1 MYYVSEA
8 KLTNSKTD
16 LLNHYHLKAPPEI
29 FMTPIISNESSG
41 NRVTFQSAMKLTM
54 IIGQFF
60 GLIPVIG
67 VSETDTSKLR
77 FRLLSWRFAYSLI
90 SIIGQGSLVCFCF
103 LKLFTDSNPNL
114 SANASLVFYSTN
126 CVTSILFLR
135 LALTWPRLNQQIAK
149 SESSDPNRDKTLV
162 KKCNISCILV
172 LSLALVEH
180 LLSDLSG
187 LAGAIDCHQ
196 GTSVAEAF
204 ITGGFPWIFNYIK
217 YNHII
222 GAVVQ
227 FINIQFTFNWN
238 FSDLFVICI
247 SLYLTSRLDQVNRR
261 IFAVYGKFAPLSF
274 WRTMREDYSRLTYLV
289 RRVDDAIGGII
300 FISFA
305 NNLFFICL
313 QLLHTLTDG
322 INATPSCRVGEP
334 DERPLRGYEQ
344 ATYFVYSFG
353 FLIARSLA
361 VSLIASRVHTASR
374 EPAQALYFVPSTAY
388 CVEVQRFLD
397 QIHGDTI
404 ALSGL
409 QFFNV
414 KRGLVLTIAGTIVT
428 YELVLMQFTGV
439 TPTPP
444 PSTVTVP
451 ILINTSRFT
460 NNL

>member
-77 FRLLSWRFAYSLI
+77 YR
-90 SIIGQGSLVCFCF
+90 C
-103 LKLFTDSNPNL
+103 
-114 SANASLVFYSTN
+114 
-126 CVTSILFLR
+126 
-135 LALTWPRLNQQIAK
+135 
-149 SESSDPNRDKTLV
+149 
-162 KKCNISCILV
+162 
-172 LSLALVEH
+172 
-180 LLSDLSG
+180 G
-187 LAGAIDCHQ
+187 LCPQ
-196 GTSVAEAF
+196 
-204 ITGGFPWIFNYIK
+204 
-217 YNHII
+217 
-222 GAVVQ
+222 
-227 FINIQFTFNWN
+227 
-238 FSDLFVICI
+238 
-247 SLYLTSRLDQVNRR
+247 
-261 IFAVYGKFAPLSF
+261 FAPLSF

-313 QLLHTLTDG
+313 QLLHTLT
-322 INATPSCRVGEP
+322 
-334 DERPLRGYEQ
+334 PLRGYEQ

-451 ILINTSRFT
+451 ILINTSSTERTVEHICTHLRKHVYLEHVNARESNKCAYNVQHNAAQCRTLVEEHLYITDLNGTHLQQKFSV
-460 NNL
+460 

>member
-67 VSETDTSKLR
+67 VSETDTSKL
-77 FRLLSWRFAYSLI
+77 
-90 SIIGQGSLVCFCF
+90 
-103 LKLFTDSNPNL
+103 
-114 SANASLVFYSTN
+114 
-126 CVTSILFLR
+126 
-135 LALTWPRLNQQIAK
+135 
-149 SESSDPNRDKTLV
+149 
-162 KKCNISCILV
+162 
-172 LSLALVEH
+172 
-180 LLSDLSG
+180 
-187 LAGAIDCHQ
+187 
-196 GTSVAEAF
+196 
-204 ITGGFPWIFNYIK
+204 
-217 YNHII
+217 
-222 GAVVQ
+222 
-227 FINIQFTFNWN
+227 
-238 FSDLFVICI
+238 
-247 SLYLTSRLDQVNRR
+247 
-261 IFAVYGKFAPLSF
+261 
-274 WRTMREDYSRLTYLV
+274 
-289 RRVDDAIGGII
+289 
-300 FISFA
+300 
-305 NNLFFICL
+305 
-313 QLLHTLTDG
+313 
-322 INATPSCRVGEP
+322 
-334 DERPLRGYEQ
+334 RPLRGYEQ

-451 ILINTSRFT
+451 ILINTSSTERTVEHICTHLRKHVYLEHVNARESNKCAYNVQHNAAQCRTLVEEHLYITDLNGTHLQQKFSV
-460 NNL
+460 